1 MSQLAYGRNYNL
13 QFIPAQAS
21 LPSITIGSTISRSP
35 KSFGRDR
42 GLNIS
47 FQIKK
52 SFPTSL
58 LSASAN
64 TCTIKIYNLTDS
76 TAKALQVA
84 GLFTLELGYG
94 GSLYE
99 VFAGSLAKA
108 TFGREGMD
116 TFIEISLVSGK
127 LTRKS
132 RYFAK
137 AYAKGATRFQI
148 ARDLIAKINEDYFP
162 NSGVIPF
169 FPVDPKNDTKYKTA
183 QAKSGDAIQLLA
195 GMLPR
200 HNVVLNNRRVDVYPK
215 VVVGKE
221 LITKAPIFDLGPKT
235 GLIDHNFT
243 STPSLEGE
251 ANNYAGVSVRTILYA
266 QIDINYVFRLIGDQ
280 GELLFYRVKS
290 MQHTGQIYGGDFN
303 TIFEGELIE
312 TMTGVG

>member
-13 QFIPAQAS
+13 IFIPTQTS
-21 LPSITIGSTISRSP
+21 LPTITIGSLGPGSRT
-35 KSFGRDR
+35 GRDR
-42 GLNIS
+42 GLNIT
-47 FQIKK
+47 FDIKK

-58 LSASAN
+58 LSATAN

-94 GSLYE
+94 GRLYE

-108 TFGREGMD
+108 TFGREGLD
-116 TFIEISLVSGK
+116 NYLQISMVSGK
-127 LTRKS
+127 IVKKS

-148 ARDLIAKINEDYFP
+148 IRDLVAKIGEDYFP
-162 NSGVIPF
+162 DSNGIAAF
-169 FPVDPKNDTKYKTA
+169 AVDPKTDKKYKTA

-200 HNVVLNNRRVDVYPK
+200 HNVVLNNRTVDVYPK
-215 VVVGKE
+215 EVVGKE
-221 LITKAPIFDLGPKT
+221 LITSAPIFDLGPKT
-235 GLIDHNFT
+235 GLIEHNFT
-243 STPSLEGE
+243 STPSLDGE
-251 ANNYAGVSVRTILYA
+251 DNNYAGVSLRTILYA
-266 QIDINYVFRLIGDQ
+266 QIDINFVFRLIGDK
-280 GELLFYRVKS
+280 GELLYYRVKS
-290 MQHTGQIYGGDFN
+290 LQHIGQIYGGDFN

-312 TMTGVG
+312 TMTGGI